1 MNGLNSV
8 TIMGTVGADA
18 QVTILEGDKSVAKLS
33 IAVNDSYVDK
43 TSGERKQTTE
53 WVRVE
58 AWNKLATFL
67 GQWGKKGTG
76 FLVQGR
82 LKTDSWEKDGVTQYS
97 TKVVAEKILF
107 TGGKTNSAAP
117 AQNVAAAQVNE
128 YQAAAPAPV
137 AAAPVAVAPVAAA
150 PVAATPAPA
159 GTMPDGQVDDLPF

>member
-1 MNGLNSV
+1 MNGFNSV

-18 QVTILEGDKSVAKLS
+18 QVTVLEGDKSVAKLS

-76 FLVQGR
+76 FLIIGR
-82 LKTDSWEKDGVTQYS
+82 LKTDSWEQDGKTNYS
-97 TKVVAEKILF
+97 TKVVASEIKF
-107 TGGKTNSAAP
+107 TGTKPSSDAP

-128 YQAAAPAPV
+128 YQNAPAQAPVAQAPVAQAPAAQAPAP
-137 AAAPVAVAPVAAA
+137 
-150 PVAATPAPA
+150 ATA
-159 GTMPDGQVDDLPF
+159 GTMPANTDDLPF

>member
-18 QVTILEGDKSVAKLS
+18 EIKALEGDKSVAKMS
-33 IAVNDSYVDK
+33 IAINDSYKDK
-43 TSGERKQTTE
+43 TSGERKETTE

-76 FLVQGR
+76 FLIQGR
-82 LKTDSWEKDGVTQYS
+82 LKTDNYEKDGVTMYS

-107 TGGKTNSAAP
+107 TGGKTNAAP
-117 AQNVAAAQVNE
+117 TDAAAQVAE
-128 YQAAAPAPV
+128 YASQPAAQPTAQPV
-137 AAAPVAVAPVAAA
+137 AAQPAAQPAAA
-150 PVAATPAPA
+150 QPAAA
-159 GTMPDGQVDDLPF
+159 GAMPNGQTDDLPF

>member
-18 QVTILEGDKSVAKLS
+18 DVKALEGDKSVAKMS
-33 IAVNDSYVDK
+33 IAINDSYMDK
-43 TSGERKQTTE
+43 NSGERKQTTE

-76 FLVQGR
+76 FLIQGR
-82 LKTDSWEKDGVTQYS
+82 LKTDSYDKEGVTMYS

-107 TGGKTNSAAP
+107 TGGKANGNAP
-117 AQNVAAAQVNE
+117 ATTAAEQVTE
-128 YQAAAPAPV
+128 YANAP
-137 AAAPVAVAPVAAA
+137 AAA
-150 PVAATPAPA
+150 PVAAPA
-159 GTMPDGQVDDLPF
+159 GTMPGNEVDDLPF